1 MVQIKDRYTVL
12 YQYKYSNSRHSESKT
27 VRRVG
32 GWIEYSIYK
41 GNRYR
46 LV

>member
-27 VRRVG
+27 VRRG
-32 GWIEYSIYK
+32 GLDRI
-41 GNRYR
+41 
-46 LV
+46 